1 MKIITILNN
10 YNNLLN
16 QINKINF
23 RKYYIY
29 DLTFNK
35 NNISI
40 YILENF
46 NCEEDF
52 ITFESLKDPYISIGD
67 NLCVSCE
74 TIENIQNKDKL
85 NFNKDPYYKIFNEYV
100 DKEKKELLNNQ
111 LKYKCKLNLKNE
123 VKIKNKIK
131 TNWSGFKILEN
142 PSKKEK
148 IKLLTLIE
156 NNSNICKNK
165 ISNVFITKSIL
176 KANIILYSYDNKIR
190 SFISSYKKKDKTNEI
205 HLDIICSN
213 ESGDGYKLFNKFLE
227 FIKQKGITK
236 ITLETIKDNSGD
248 LISNYKRWSF
258 KLTFKDCQTE
268 CNMYFKIL
276 I

>member
-23 RKYYIY
+23 SKYYIY

-52 ITFESLKDPYISIGD
+52 ITFESLKYPYISIGD

-85 NFNKDPYYKIFNEYV
+85 NFNKNPYYKIFNEYV
-100 DKEKKELLNNQ
+100 DKQKKELLNNQ

-142 PSKKEK
+142 PSNKEK

-165 ISNVFITKSIL
+165 ISNVFITKSIF

-205 HLDIICSN
+205 HLDIICSS

-227 FIKQKGITK
+227 FLKQKGITK
-236 ITLETIKDNSGD
+236 ISLKTIKDNSGE
-248 LISNYKRWSF
+248 LISNYQRWGF
-258 KLTFKDCQTE
+258 KLTFKDCQNE
-268 CNMYFKIL
+268 CDMYFEI
-276 I
+276 

>member
-1 MKIITILNN
+1 MKIINIKNN
-10 YNNLLN
+10 SNELYNE
-16 QINKINF
+16 IIKINF
-23 RKYYIY
+23 SKYSIY
-29 DLTFNK
+29 DLIFNK

-46 NCEEDF
+46 NCKDDF
-52 ITFESLKDPYISIGD
+52 ITWETLTKPYISIGN
-67 NLCVSCE
+67 NLCVSCK
-74 TIENIQNKDKL
+74 TIENIQKKDKL
-85 NFNKDPYYKIFNEYV
+85 SFNKNPYYKIFNKYV
-100 DKEKKELLNNQ
+100 DEEKKELLNNQ

-123 VKIKNKIK
+123 VKIKKKIK

-142 PSKKEK
+142 PSNEEK

-165 ISNVFITKSIL
+165 ISNVFITKSIS

-248 LISNYKRWSF
+248 LISNYKRWGF
-258 KLTFKDCQTE
+258 KLTFKDCQNE
-268 CNMYFKIL
+268 CNMYFKI
-276 I
+276 